1 MKIFFAGL
9 LFLWTGQALALDVEQ
24 SPKLER
30 LFKKA
35 GVTGTFVLYGKT
47 GWTTTPDPDIGWW
60 VGWVTSEGSVFS
72 FALNIDM
79 PDKGDVVKRV
89 ELGKACLKELGIF

>member
-1 MKIFFAGL
+1 MDGPCPCSRCRAEHRDDRI
-9 LFLWTGQALALDVEQ
+9 
-24 SPKLER
+24 
-30 LFKKA
+30 
-35 GVTGTFVLYGKT
+35 LYGKT

-60 VGWVTSEGSVFS
+60 VGWVTSEGFVFS